1 MLTTQASLDHVL
13 HNGETLEFY
22 WAVAGQENTGFND
35 YFTLMQDYLNCAED
49 KEKAREVFYRMNA
62 HWCRHM
68 NVLIDEI
75 VHLTQGVKE

>member
-1 MLTTQASLDHVL
+1 MTTQAPLDHVL

-35 YFTLMQDYLNCAED
+35 YFAIYQEWLTAP
-49 KEKAREVFYRMNA
+49 KTTEKARELFEKLDA
-62 HWCRHM
+62 HWCKHM
-68 NVLIDEI
+68 KVLIDEI

>member
-1 MLTTQASLDHVL
+1 MTTQAPLDHVL
-13 HNGETLEFY
+13 HNGETLELY

-35 YFTLMQDYLNCAED
+35 YFTLY
-49 KEKAREVFYRMNA
+49 KELLEHSKDTEQAREVFYKINA
-62 HWCRHM
+62 HWRKHM

>member
-1 MLTTQASLDHVL
+1 MTTQAPLDHIL
-13 HNGETLEFY
+13 HNGESLEYY
-22 WAVAGQENTGFND
+22 WTRAGQENTGYND
-35 YFTLMQDYLNCAED
+35 YFALY
-49 KEKAREVFYRMNA
+49 KEFLELSNNTELALELWRKFNA